1 MKKKVLAL
9 LLILGCGLTT
19 PIIAGAAEQNESA
32 ESSSDAGSE
41 IFKSGDW
48 MVASFVDEFGDST
61 GVMYAKTGAG
71 GDFSNTATSSSDLG
85 VVFFCSPLEK
95 SISLRVLEYKKNK
108 ATYADSSDILLKIKA
123 GNTVYEYDDLYGE
136 APNGDIFVDE
146 DGEDD
151 NYKQIF
157 ELLGTGEDLK
167 CVLYIDDSK
176 YNFTISSDG
185 FSDCMRIFY
194 NGTYDSAVE
203 LMNAGEYEEAI
214 SKFES
219 IEEYED
225 SKKMIEDCNLALT
238 ENSYN
243 AAVDLKN
250 AGNYEEALYA
260 FYKLKDYKD
269 VEEQMTECK
278 DHIYDTAVELMDAG
292 KYEEAR
298 TAFDIITDYKDSA
311 DLIEQCNQ
319 EEIYT
324 NATQLMDD
332 GKCEE
337 ALAQFY
343 AIKDYK
349 DSQDIINE
357 YTLSHFND
365 VYKILIETVN
375 NNYEN
380 AGLIKLYLQ
389 NFLNEENMLNAEE
402 LASELNGYY
411 IEILPS
417 IRKQGVR
424 NVSIYNY
431 FLINQTSSKGEDNIY
446 FQQEGRLFIREDRP
460 GNVEFKDGSELA
472 GPIKY
477 IRDDYLENPIGSKRS
492 IYDRYFKVSEGIYI
506 DVYME
511 EFLSPEEVTPECT
524 LELLVKTNEPLTDI
538 DQVINFLT
546 DLQNGNYKLPS
557 TIYTDADTIRKVQE
571 ALNSAGYNCGT
582 PDGIAGSGTY
592 AALNAYQDANGLTV
606 ENAITDEVL
615 VSMGLK

>member
-123 GNTVYEYDDLYGE
+123 GNTVYEYDELYGE

-146 DGEDD
+146 DGEND

-225 SKKMIEDCNLALT
+225 SKKMIED
-238 ENSYN
+238 
-243 AAVDLKN
+243 
-250 AGNYEEALYA
+250 
-260 FYKLKDYKD
+260 
-269 VEEQMTECK
+269 
-278 DHIYDTAVELMDAG
+278 
-292 KYEEAR
+292 
-298 TAFDIITDYKDSA
+298 
-311 DLIEQCNQ
+311 CNQ

-446 FQQEGRLFIREDRP
+446 FQQEGRLFIREDRS

-524 LELLVKTNEPLTDI
+524 LELLVKTNEPLNDI
-538 DQVINFLT
+538 DRVINFLT
-546 DLQNGNYKLPS
+546 DLQDGNYKLPS

-615 VSMGLK
+615 VAMGLK